1 MSRVLIVEDEGL
13 VLLLSEGILKEDG
26 HETFT
31 ATDVK
36 EATALIEAEPPFDL
50 LFTDIHLKDDL
61 HGGLELAQFV
71 VSKQPSTRVLYTTG
85 GTITDGMKSLF
96 VEGADIISK
105 PYTPEQM
112 LAAVTRALTNETEAE

>member
-1 MSRVLIVEDEGL
+1 MPRPRLGRAEGWGSVMSRVLIVEDEGL
-13 VLLLSEGILKEDG
+13 VLLLTEGILKEAG

-36 EATALIEAEPPFDL
+36 EATALTEAEPPFDL

-85 GTITDGMKSLF
+85 GRITDGMKSLLI
-96 VEGADIISK
+96 EGTDCLPK
-105 PYTPEQM
+105 PYSPPQ
-112 LAAVTRALTNETEAE
+112 